1 MIPGCPSSDGT
12 YGWCEIRPQR
22 AANSSCCSGVMS
34 CSRKH
39 NTWCSRKAAC
49 NAANVVSSSVPRSTP
64 VTVAPS
70 AGSRRSI
77 WIVVVVMVAPVSL
90 HRETEAAVGDD
101 VALDLVGSDADG
113 GVEALDDLVR
123 EPAVEGGVGVVGTE
137 EWRGDEASRTE
148 QRHARRRDPLQQL
161 GDEDLAHR

>member
-1 MIPGCPSSDGT
+1 
-12 YGWCEIRPQR
+12 
-22 AANSSCCSGVMS
+22 
-34 CSRKH
+34 
-39 NTWCSRKAAC
+39 RKAAC
-49 NAANVVSSSVPRSTP
+49 NAANVVPSSVPRSTP

-161 GDEDLAHR
+161 GDEDLAHRREHGGVDALLLRVDDAPRKRVRERDIDPEPRNRV